1 MISICPKY
9 SQNTSSYQHHW
20 TFVLYFFQR
29 IISLKKNHYKK
40 AASPS
45 SLSNSSF
52 SVTTSLLF
60 HFGRS
65 ANTKVFKLRKASLN
79 NVTFIVVVLM
89 VLKYYTSCLESKK
102 MESVRGVTCR
112 SWPRH
117 QWSHSGNNSKTGGLQ
132 ASDFLLSCPPSFWS
146 EIFDWFRNSLCS
158 FSEKEKLT
166 ENPRP
171 CLFLT
176 KDLQEEELHYLL
188 PHYLPSFSL
197 LREKVEVLVFTDES
211 ISMLSI
217 LSAVPGSRTVHYLWA
232 LLPVCL

>member
-1 MISICPKY
+1 MPLFSQGPKILFCDQYLPKIQSKYIQLPTSLDICFIFLSK
-9 SQNTSSYQHHW
+9 NNFT
-20 TFVLYFFQR
+20 L
-29 IISLKKNHYKK
+29 KNHYKK

-112 SWPRH
+112 S
-117 QWSHSGNNSKTGGLQ
+117 
-132 ASDFLLSCPPSFWS
+132 
-146 EIFDWFRNSLCS
+146 
-158 FSEKEKLT
+158 
-166 ENPRP
+166 
-171 CLFLT
+171 
-176 KDLQEEELHYLL
+176 
-188 PHYLPSFSL
+188 
-197 LREKVEVLVFTDES
+197 
-211 ISMLSI
+211 
-217 LSAVPGSRTVHYLWA
+217 
-232 LLPVCL
+232 